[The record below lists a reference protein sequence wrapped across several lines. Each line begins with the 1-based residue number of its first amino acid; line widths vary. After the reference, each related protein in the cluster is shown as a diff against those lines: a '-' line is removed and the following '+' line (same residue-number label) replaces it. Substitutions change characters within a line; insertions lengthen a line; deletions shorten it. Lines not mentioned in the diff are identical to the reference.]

1 MTIGLQIVYLF
12 VLALPVASLAWTVT
26 HEEIFHEF
34 HDYCTERS
42 KTCRSVLQ
50 RKFFYLFTCEFCFS
64 HYVTIAVLL
73 FTKFQLLYT
82 DWRGYVVAGLGL
94 VWVANVYIA
103 IFSRLRLDLKKQRAE
118 IKTEEHLA
126 EKIKPD

>member
-1 MTIGLQIVYLF
+1 MTVGLQIVYLL
-12 VLALPVASLAWTVT
+12 VLALPVASIAWTVT

-34 HDYCTERS
+34 HEYCAERS
-42 KTCRSVLQ
+42 ESCHRMWQ

-64 HYVTIAVLL
+64 HYVAIAVLL
-73 FTKFQLLYT
+73 ATKFQLLYT
-82 DWRGYVVAGLGL
+82 DWRGYVVAGFAV

-103 IFSRLRLDLKKQRAE
+103 IFNRLRLDLRKQRAE
-118 IKTEEHLA
+118 IKTKEHLA